1 MEDYLTSL
9 LNITRNLDYSN
20 QHPLNYQTTYQ
31 SVKIIFLLLIFVILL
46 FPAPAFAHKLI
57 PTDGSNTSIDS
68 ALQIPDPV
76 VSWAMYEKLDGNI
89 LYYEFE
95 AEKGERLHAS
105 IVIPKLDGLENFT
118 PSLALI
124 GPSFALDS
132 IEMTKAKN
140 NFPYTLPEGYNAIV
154 FDYEGKLPSTESYEP
169 FGQITYW
176 ERQEVNL
183 NIPVDGTY
191 YLSVYDSDNNAG
203 KLAVAIGYV
212 EDFSAGDFVTIL
224 PSAWLESRYFV
235 DDYTTPVISM
245 LIFFGILSGIGYL
258 IYRKIKRKKVISE
271 Q

>member
-1 MEDYLTSL
+1 MKL
-9 LNITRNLDYSN
+9 
-20 QHPLNYQTTYQ
+20 
-31 SVKIIFLLLIFVILL
+31 IFLLLIFVILL

-169 FGQITYW
+169 FGQIT
-176 ERQEVNL
+176 
-183 NIPVDGTY
+183 
-191 YLSVYDSDNNAG
+191 
-203 KLAVAIGYV
+203 
-212 EDFSAGDFVTIL
+212 
-224 PSAWLESRYFV
+224 
-235 DDYTTPVISM
+235 
-245 LIFFGILSGIGYL
+245 
-258 IYRKIKRKKVISE
+258 
-271 Q
+271 